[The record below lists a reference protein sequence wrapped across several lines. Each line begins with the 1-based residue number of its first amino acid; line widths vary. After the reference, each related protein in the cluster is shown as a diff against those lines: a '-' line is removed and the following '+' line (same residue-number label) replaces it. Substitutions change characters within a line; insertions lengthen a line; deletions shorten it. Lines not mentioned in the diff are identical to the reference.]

1 MTTKKTKK
9 TPQAVLDIIA
19 KQEAAISEQETV
31 IATEVKHRE
40 YYRTLWLERGVAIE
54 RALAD
59 NDNYKKQCFDRAKE
73 VDVLNTKLRETEA
86 RVGKLLADAK
96 RARDAERAEVF
107 VLLWY
112 SFGNA
117 GYTAGVFETEEA
129 ARERIRSNHASSAL
143 KWFDLGNKGAQVYGQ
158 AGDCVGQY
166 EIIKRHL
173 DKPRP

>member
-40 YYRTLWLERGVAIE
+40 HYRTRWLERGVAIE

-59 NDNYKKQCFDRAKE
+59 NENYKKQCFDRAKE
-73 VDVLNTKLRETEA
+73 VDVLNAKLRETEQQ
-86 RVGKLLADAK
+86 VGKLLADAK
-96 RARDAERAEVF
+96 RARDASGTEVF
-107 VLLWY
+107 VLMWY

-117 GYTAGVFETEEA
+117 GYADGVFGTEEA
-129 ARERIRSNHASSAL
+129 ARERVRSNHASTEL
-143 KWFDLGNKGAQVYGQ
+143 KWHLGSAQVFGQ
-158 AGDCVGQY
+158 AGHCVGQY
-166 EIIKRHL
+166 EIVRRKFN
-173 DKPRP
+173 PQP